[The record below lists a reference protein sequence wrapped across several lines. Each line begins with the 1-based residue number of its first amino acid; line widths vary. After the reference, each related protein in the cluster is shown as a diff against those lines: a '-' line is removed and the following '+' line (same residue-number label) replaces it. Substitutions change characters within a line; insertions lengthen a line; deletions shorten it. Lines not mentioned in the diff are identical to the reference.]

1 MTAKVNI
8 LTLNLHN
15 DVQVLYYNTTSSG
28 YPMDGYLHAAR
39 LYLSISL

>member
-28 YPMDGYLHAAR
+28 YPMDGYLHAAC
-39 LYLSISL
+39 LYLSLSL